1 MRSGFAAGQAGG
13 ILSVRLPERSP
24 EISSKGELEMMNKV
38 MFAAGVAAFC
48 LSCNATAQG
57 QGAGQAVDPLAEMRE
72 VAAAMPP
79 KMIKVLN
86 DEIEK
91 GGFASAISVCREK
104 APAMAKATSEAKS
117 MQIRRVSLRNRS
129 PNAVPDAWERQVL
142 EDFDKRADAGES
154 PGTLEVSKE
163 FVEDG
168 KRVVR
173 YMKAVP
179 TQAECLACHGT
190 DKHMNEEAR
199 ARIMELYPDDK
210 ATGFRPGQIRGAITM
225 KKSI

>member
-1 MRSGFAAGQAGG
+1 
-13 ILSVRLPERSP
+13 
-24 EISSKGELEMMNKV
+24 MMNKV
-38 MFAAGVAAFC
+38 MVAAGVAALW

-57 QGAGQAVDPLAEMRE
+57 QGVGQVVDPLGEMRE

-91 GGFASAISVCREK
+91 SGFANAISVCREK
-104 APAMAKATSEAKS
+104 APAMAKQTSEAKN

-163 FVEDG
+163 FVVDG
-168 KRVVR
+168 KRMVR
-173 YMKAVP
+173 YMKALP

-190 DKHMNEEAR
+190 DKHMNEDAL
-199 ARIMELYPDDK
+199 ARIRELYPDDK

>member
-1 MRSGFAAGQAGG
+1 M
-13 ILSVRLPERSP
+13 I
-24 EISSKGELEMMNKV
+24 NKV
-38 MFAAGVAAFC
+38 MVTSGIAAFC
-48 LSCNATAQG
+48 LSFNATAQG
-57 QGAGQAVDPLAEMRE
+57 QGAGQVVDPLGEMRE
-72 VAAAMPP
+72 VASAMPP

-91 GGFASAISVCREK
+91 SGFANAISVCREK
-104 APAMAKATSEAKS
+104 APAMAKATSEAKN

-142 EDFDKRADAGES
+142 EDFDKRAEAGES

-163 FVEDG
+163 FVVDG
-168 KRVVR
+168 KRMVR

-190 DKHMNEEAR
+190 DKHMNEDAH
-199 ARIMELYPDDK
+199 ARIKELYPDDK

>member
-1 MRSGFAAGQAGG
+1 
-13 ILSVRLPERSP
+13 
-24 EISSKGELEMMNKV
+24 MMNKV
-38 MFAAGVAAFC
+38 MVAAGIAAFC
-48 LSCNATAQG
+48 LSCNATAQV

-72 VAAAMPP
+72 VASSMPP

-86 DEIEK
+86 DEIAK
-91 GGFASAISVCREK
+91 SGFANAISVCREK
-104 APAMAKATSEAKS
+104 APAMAKATSEAKN

-142 EDFDKRADAGES
+142 EDFDKRAEAGEN
-154 PGTLEVSKE
+154 PGSLEVNKE

-190 DKHMNEEAR
+190 DKQMSEEAH
-199 ARIMELYPDDK
+199 ARIKELYPDDK
-210 ATGFRPGQIRGAITM
+210 ATGFRSGQIRGAITM

>member
-1 MRSGFAAGQAGG
+1 
-13 ILSVRLPERSP
+13 
-24 EISSKGELEMMNKV
+24 MMNKV
-38 MFAAGVAAFC
+38 MVAAGIAAIC
-48 LSCNATAQG
+48 LSGNAIAQG
-57 QGAGQAVDPLAEMRE
+57 QVAGQAVDPLAEMKE
-72 VAAAMPP
+72 VASSMPP

-91 GGFASAISVCREK
+91 SGIVNAISVCREK
-104 APAMAKATSEAKS
+104 APAMAKATSEAKN

-129 PNAVPDAWERQVL
+129 PKAVPDAWERQVL
-142 EDFDKRADAGES
+142 EDFDKRAEAGET
-154 PGTLEVSKE
+154 PRTLEVSKE
-163 FVEDG
+163 FVEND

-173 YMKAVP
+173 YMKALP

-190 DKHMNEEAR
+190 EKHINEDVQAK
-199 ARIMELYPDDK
+199 IKELYPDDK

>member
-1 MRSGFAAGQAGG
+1 M
-13 ILSVRLPERSP
+13 ICK
-24 EISSKGELEMMNKV
+24 EI
-38 MFAAGVAAFC
+38 FAAGVAAFC
-48 LSCNATAQG
+48 LSCNATAQN
-57 QGAGQAVDPLAEMRE
+57 QGAGQAADPLAEMRE
-72 VAAAMPP
+72 VASAMPP

-104 APAMAKATSEAKS
+104 APAMAKATSEAKN

-129 PNAVPDAWERQVL
+129 PKAVPDAWERQVL
-142 EDFDKRADAGES
+142 EDFDKRAEAGES

-173 YMKAVP
+173 YMKALP

-190 DKHMNEEAR
+190 DKHMNDDAH
-199 ARIMELYPDDK
+199 AKIKELYPEDK
-210 ATGFRPGQIRGAITM
+210 AIGFRPGQIRGAITM
-225 KKSI
+225 KKSM

>member
-1 MRSGFAAGQAGG
+1 
-13 ILSVRLPERSP
+13 
-24 EISSKGELEMMNKV
+24 MMNKV
-38 MFAAGVAAFC
+38 MVAAGVAAFC
-48 LSCNATAQG
+48 LSFNATAQG
-57 QGAGQAVDPLAEMRE
+57 PGAGQAVDPLAEMRE
-72 VAAAMPP
+72 VATAMPP
-79 KMIKVLN
+79 KMIKILN

-91 GGFASAISVCREK
+91 GGFANAISVCREK
-104 APAMAKATSEAKS
+104 APAMAKATSEAKN
-117 MQIRRVSLRNRS
+117 MHIRRVSLRNRS

-142 EDFDKRADAGES
+142 EDFDKRVEAGEN

-168 KRVVR
+168 KRLVR

-190 DKHMNEEAR
+190 ERHLSADAH
-199 ARIMELYPDDK
+199 ARIKELYPDDK